1 MTTQPGPGD
10 GRVLSVEHLSIDI
23 SHEHDTQ
30 RVVDDLSFTLRA
42 GRTLCIAGESG
53 SGKSLSSLA
62 IMGLLP
68 KVARLPSGAILYGER
83 DLLELP
89 ERAMQRLR
97 GRDIAMIFQEPM
109 TSLNPMMTVG
119 QQLEETIRRHKLAEG
134 GQARRRALEMLDAV
148 RVPHDEQRLK
158 QHPHELSGGMRQ
170 RVMIAMA
177 MVCHPKVLIADEPTT
192 ALDVTIQAQIL
203 ELMRELQRE
212 FDTAL
217 LMITHDMGVV
227 AEMADDVVVMNR
239 GVVEESAPARA
250 LFTDPQ
256 SAYTRKLL
264 AAVPRLGTA
273 AVRPLASETHAPV
286 LTVEGLRVRFP
297 VKRRSPFETRREVC
311 AVEDVNFTLNAG
323 ETLGIVGESGCGKST
338 TGKALMNMLDYTG
351 SVRFEGRELNGL
363 RGAALKA
370 VRRDIQMIF
379 QDPFAALN
387 SRKSVGDLIGEPLL
401 VHGLADAAERRRRVA
416 ELLEQVGLPAEVA
429 LRYPHQ
435 FSGGQRQRICIAR
448 ALALNPKVIIADEA
462 VSALDVSVQAQV
474 LALLED
480 LQQRLNLSYLFISH
494 DMAVIEQISHRVAVM
509 YAGQIVEIGSCQQV
523 LHDPRHPYTQRLLS
537 AVPMPDVDAKR
548 DFATLLQA
556 TEVPDPI
563 KLHGHRLPALR
574 YAELQTGHFVALS
587 AASA

>member
-1 MTTQPGPGD
+1 MMTTQSESSER
-10 GRVLSVEHLSIDI
+10 RVLSVERLSIDI

-30 RVVDDLSFTLRA
+30 RVVDDLSFTLHA

-109 TSLNPMMTVG
+109 TSLNPLMTVG

-148 RVPHDEQRLK
+148 RVPHVEQRLK

-227 AEMADDVVVMNR
+227 AEMADEVVVMNR
-239 GVVEESAPARA
+239 GIVEESASART
-250 LFTDPQ
+250 LFTDPR

-273 AVRPLASETHAPV
+273 AVRPLASEAHAPM
-286 LTVEGLRVRFP
+286 LAVEGLRVRFP

-311 AVEDVNFTLNAG
+311 AVEDVNFTLHAG

-387 SRKSVGDLIGEPLL
+387 ARKSVGDLVGEPLL

-523 LHDPRHPYTQRLLS
+523 LHDPRHPYTRRLLS

-548 DFATLLQA
+548 DFAALLQA
-556 TEVPDPI
+556 SEAPDPI
-563 KLHGHRLPALR
+563 KPHGYQLPPLR
-574 YAELQTGHFVALS
+574 YAEPQTGHWVAL
-587 AASA
+587 A

>member
-1 MTTQPGPGD
+1 MMTTQPGSGER
-10 GRVLSVEHLSIDI
+10 RVLSVERLSIDI

-30 RVVDDLSFTLRA
+30 RVVDDLNFALYA

-68 KVARLPSGAILYGER
+68 KMARLPSGAILYGER

-97 GRDIAMIFQEPM
+97 GREIAMIFQEPM
-109 TSLNPMMTVG
+109 TSLNPLMTVG

-134 GQARRRALEMLDAV
+134 GQATQRAREMLDAV
-148 RVPHDEQRLK
+148 RVPHVEQRLK

-177 MVCHPKVLIADEPTT
+177 MVCRPKVLIADEPTT

-212 FDTAL
+212 FETAL

-227 AEMADDVVVMNR
+227 AEMADDVVVMNQ
-239 GVVEESAPARA
+239 GIVEESATARA
-250 LFTDPQ
+250 VFTAPQ

-273 AVRPLASETHAPV
+273 PSRLPV
-286 LTVEGLRVRFP
+286 HGTDVTRLEVNGLRVRFP
-297 VKRRSPFETRREVC
+297 VKRRSPFEVRREVC
-311 AVEDVNFTLNAG
+311 AVEDVNFTLGAG

-338 TGKALMNMLDYTG
+338 TGKALMNMLDFSG
-351 SVRFEGRELNGL
+351 SVRLDGRELNGM
-363 RGAALKA
+363 RGSELKA
-370 VRRDIQMIF
+370 VRCDIQMIF

-387 SRKSVGDLIGEPLL
+387 ARKSVGELVGEPLL
-401 VHGLADAAERRRRVA
+401 VHGLGDADERQRRVA

-448 ALALNPKVIIADEA
+448 ALALNPKVIIADEP

-474 LALLED
+474 LELLES
-480 LQQRLNLSYLFISH
+480 LQREYGLSYVFISH
-494 DMAVIEQISHRVAVM
+494 DMAVIEQICHRVAVM
-509 YAGQIVEIGSCQQV
+509 YCGQIVEMGSCQQV
-523 LHDPRHPYTQRLLS
+523 LHNPQHPYTQRLLS
-537 AVPMPDVDAKR
+537 AVPMPDVDQKR
-548 DFATLLQA
+548 DFATLLHV

-563 KLHGHRLPALR
+563 KPRGHQMPTLR
-574 YAELQTGHFVALS
+574 YAESQAGHFVAM
-587 AASA
+587 A

>member
-1 MTTQPGPGD
+1 MTTKLSQKLPP
-10 GRVLSVEHLSIDI
+10 VLSVERLSIDI
-23 SHEHDTQ
+23 SHEHHTQ
-30 RVVDDLSFTLRA
+30 RVVDDLSFVLHA

-68 KVARLPSGAILYGER
+68 KVARLPSGAIIYDDR
-83 DLLELP
+83 DLLSLP
-89 ERAMQRLR
+89 ERAMQHLR
-97 GRDIAMIFQEPM
+97 GRQIAMIFQEPM
-109 TSLNPMMTVG
+109 TSLNPLMTVG
-119 QQLEETIRRHKLAEG
+119 QQIEETVRRHKLAEG
-134 GQARRRALEMLDAV
+134 GQAHTLAREILDAV
-148 RVPHDEQRLK
+148 RVPQVDKRLR

-177 MVCHPKVLIADEPTT
+177 MVCKPRVLIADEPTT
-192 ALDVTIQAQIL
+192 ALDVTIQAQII
-203 ELMRELQRE
+203 ELIRELQRE

-227 AEMADDVVVMNR
+227 AQVADDVVVMNQ
-239 GVVEESAPARA
+239 GIVEETATARQ
-250 LFTDPQ
+250 LFTAPKA
-256 SAYTRKLL
+256 AYTRKLL
-264 AAVPRLGTA
+264 AAVPRLGSA
-273 AVRPLASETHAPV
+273 EKRPSQNERPRV
-286 LTVEGLRVRFP
+286 LEVNNLNVRFP
-297 VKRRSPFETRREVC
+297 VKRRSPFETRTEVR
-311 AVEDVNFTLNAG
+311 AVENVSFSLHAG

-338 TGKALMNMLDYTG
+338 TGKALMNMLSFTG
-351 SVRFEGRELNGL
+351 SVRLDGQELNGL

-387 SRKSVGDLIGEPLL
+387 SRKAVGDLIGEPLL
-401 VHGLADAAERRRRVA
+401 VHGLANAHERHTRVA
-416 ELLEQVGLPAEVA
+416 ELLEQVGLSADVA

-474 LALLED
+474 LALLEE

-509 YAGQIVEIGSCQQV
+509 YSGRIVETGSCEQV
-523 LHDPRHPYTQRLLS
+523 LHNPQHPYTQRLLK
-537 AVPMPDVDAKR
+537 AVPTPDVDIKR
-548 DFATLLQA
+548 DFASLLQ
-556 TEVPDPI
+556 TSEVPDPI
-563 KLHGHRLPALR
+563 KPRNYPAQPL
-574 YAELQTGHFVALS
+574 ESTQPQEGHFVALS
-587 AASA
+587 

>member
-1 MTTQPGPGD
+1 MTTQPGSVD
-10 GRVLSVEHLSIDI
+10 RRVLSVERLSIDI

-30 RVVDDLSFTLRA
+30 RVVDDLSFTLHA

-109 TSLNPMMTVG
+109 TSLNPLMTVG

-148 RVPHDEQRLK
+148 RVPHVEQRLK

-250 LFTDPQ
+250 LFTAPR

-273 AVRPLASETHAPV
+273 AVRPLASEAHAPV
-286 LTVEGLRVRFP
+286 LAVEGLRVRFP
-297 VKRRSPFETRREVC
+297 VKRRSPLETRREVC
-311 AVEDVNFTLNAG
+311 AVEDVNFTLHAG

-548 DFATLLQA
+548 DFAKLLQA

-563 KLHGHRLPALR
+563 KPHGHRLPTLR
-574 YAELQTGHFVALS
+574 YAEPQAGHFVALS